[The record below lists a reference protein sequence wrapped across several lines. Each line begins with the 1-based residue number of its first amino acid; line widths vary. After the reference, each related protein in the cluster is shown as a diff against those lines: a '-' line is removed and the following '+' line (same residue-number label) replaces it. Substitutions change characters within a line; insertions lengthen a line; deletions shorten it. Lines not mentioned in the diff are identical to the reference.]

1 MPFSAVLAQACSH
14 ITQVRRDELALLE
27 HVLKSCQRDDAAVT
41 ADRCVTCPSLPHAQ
55 VNRDQ
60 LALLEFVLK
69 SCYREDS
76 ALMGR
81 RYICGWQFLLA
92 FMASNQAWLCLAE
105 LWAERM
111 Q

>member
-1 MPFSAVLAQACSH
+1 MSWVLPLAHVPLVYHRQAAALFPVVVAQACSH
-14 ITQVRRDELALLE
+14 ILQVRRDELALLE
-27 HVLKSCQRDDAAVT
+27 HVLKPCQRDDAAVS
-41 ADRCVTCPSLPHAQ
+41 ADRCVTCPSLPPAQ

-81 RYICGWQFLLA
+81 RYC
-92 FMASNQAWLCLAE
+92 WLVL
-105 LWAERM
+105 
-111 Q
+111 

>member
-1 MPFSAVLAQACSH
+1 MFYCHITGRQPRFCSVVLAQACSH
-14 ITQVRRDELALLE
+14 MLQVRRDELALLE

-41 ADRCVTCPSLPHAQ
+41 ADRCVTCPSLPPAQ

-81 RYICGWQFLLA
+81 RYVCGW
-92 FMASNQAWLCLAE
+92 
-105 LWAERM
+105 
-111 Q
+111 